1 MPDPIIR
8 RTLLCSV
15 CRYDLEG
22 LSARGN
28 CPECGHDI
36 VASLAARLD
45 LGATQA
51 LEFPGARRMAWAL
64 TLAAVG
70 ALAGTG
76 ILATAV
82 FEFISIRANAPTS
95 ATILINVLRSGP
107 TVALVG
113 ASIGFVAMLGVLPW
127 TNRDGML
134 RCRVL
139 GTLGFTLWIVAALE
153 QPSLG
158 WMLGATGAAAI
169 ALIAIA
175 PLFKQLGPLSRV
187 YRSRQT
193 AAQPFNALLLALFG
207 AGSCG
212 GLANGLPS
220 LRKITPA
227 LADTIELAS
236 TVLWLT
242 ATACAAT
249 LVFGLLYLV
258 VNAVWIL
265 CAVMRPAPDADSI
278 LGSDEHDE

>member
-22 LSARGN
+22 LSARGK

-45 LGATQA
+45 LGATQT
-51 LEFPGARRMAWAL
+51 LEFPGATRMAWAL
-64 TLAAVG
+64 MLAAVG

-82 FEFISIRANAPTS
+82 FEFISIRANAPTG
-95 ATILINVLRSGP
+95 ATILINVLRAGP
-107 TVALVG
+107 VVALAG
-113 ASIGFVAMLGVLPW
+113 AALGFVAMLGVLPW
-127 TNRDGML
+127 TRPDGVL
-134 RCRVL
+134 RSRVL
-139 GTLGFTLWIVAALE
+139 GSLGFALWIVAALE

-169 ALIAIA
+169 AFTAMA
-175 PLFKQLGPLSRV
+175 PLFKQLGPRSRV

-193 AAQPFNALLLALFG
+193 AAQPFNALILALFG

-212 GLANGLPS
+212 GLASGLPS
-220 LRKITPA
+220 LRKIAPA
-227 LADTIELAS
+227 LGDLIELAS
-236 TVLWLT
+236 TVLWLS
-242 ATACAAT
+242 ATACAAI

-258 VNAVWIL
+258 VNAAWIL

-278 LGSDEHDE
+278 LGSDEDEE

>member
-95 ATILINVLRSGP
+95 AT
-107 TVALVG
+107 T
-113 ASIGFVAMLGVLPW
+113 
-127 TNRDGML
+127 
-134 RCRVL
+134 
-139 GTLGFTLWIVAALE
+139 
-153 QPSLG
+153 
-158 WMLGATGAAAI
+158 
-169 ALIAIA
+169 
-175 PLFKQLGPLSRV
+175 
-187 YRSRQT
+187 
-193 AAQPFNALLLALFG
+193 
-207 AGSCG
+207 
-212 GLANGLPS
+212 
-220 LRKITPA
+220 
-227 LADTIELAS
+227 
-236 TVLWLT
+236 
-242 ATACAAT
+242 
-249 LVFGLLYLV
+249 
-258 VNAVWIL
+258 
-265 CAVMRPAPDADSI
+265 RP
-278 LGSDEHDE
+278 